1 MNMDASST
9 ETASS
14 TPENSVGL
22 DFLHVRINQDNASG
36 RFVRKVHTRF
46 PPEPNGY
53 LHIGHAKSICIN
65 FGLAQEYGGLC
76 NLRFDDTNPV
86 KEDTEYVDS
95 IREDVHWL
103 GGEWDDREYYA
114 SNYFDQLYAFAE
126 QLIRD
131 GKAYVDSQ
139 SAEEIRASRGTL
151 TQPGTE
157 SPYRNRSIEENLDLF
172 HRMRG
177 GEFADGEHVLRAKI
191 DMASPN
197 VVMRDPTLYRIRH
210 AEHHRTGDKWCV
222 YPMYD
227 FTHCL
232 SDSLEGIT
240 HSICTLE
247 FVNNR
252 ELYDWV
258 LDALNVYHPQ
268 QIEFARLGLTYT
280 VLSKRKLIQLVK
292 GGFVRGWDDPRM
304 PTICGMRRRGYTPEA
319 IRDFCS
325 RIGVARAENLVEY
338 SLLEFCVRE
347 HLNAIAPR
355 TMAVLDPI
363 KVVIENYP
371 EGQVEWFDM
380 PFSQDGSVEGSRKV
394 PFSRELYIERDD
406 FREDPPKKF
415 HRLFPGS
422 EVRLRYAYYVTCK
435 DVIKDADGNIVELRC
450 TYDPESKGGATPD
463 GRKIKGTIH
472 WVSVPHAVSAEV
484 RLYEH
489 LFTSP
494 TPGNT
499 PEGVEFTDLLN
510 PDSMRVVTAQ
520 VEPALAEFPAGS
532 RVQFE
537 RLGYF
542 CVDPDSK
549 PGAPVF
555 NRTVTLKD
563 SWAKIEGKQYRK
575 ERKAPV
581 YGASL

>member
-1 MNMDASST
+1 MT
-9 ETASS
+9 QIETNNEIEDKKSLNFIEQIVEADLKAGK
-14 TPENSVGL
+14 NG
-22 DFLHVRINQDNASG
+22 G
-36 RFVRKVHTRF
+36 RLNTRF

-53 LHIGHAKSICIN
+53 LHIGHAKAICMD
-65 FGLAQEYGGLC
+65 FGIAEKFGGTC

-563 SWAKIEGKQYRK
+563 SWAKIEGKQ
-575 ERKAPV
+575 
-581 YGASL
+581 

>member
-36 RFVRKVHTRF
+36 RFGRKVHTRF

-472 WVSVPHAVSAEV
+472 WVSVPHAVSSEV

-563 SWAKIEGKQYRK
+563 SWAKIEGKQ
-575 ERKAPV
+575 
-581 YGASL
+581 

>member
-36 RFVRKVHTRF
+36 RFGRKVHTRF

-304 PTICGMRRRGYTPEA
+304 PTICGMRRRGYTPDA

-563 SWAKIEGKQYRK
+563 SWAKIEGKQ
-575 ERKAPV
+575 
-581 YGASL
+581 

>member
-36 RFVRKVHTRF
+36 RFGKKVHTRF

-103 GGEWDDREYYA
+103 GGEWGDREYYA

-172 HRMRG
+172 HRMRD

-347 HLNAIAPR
+347 HLNAVAPR

-371 EGQVEWFDM
+371 EGQVESFDM

-520 VEPALAEFPAGS
+520 VEPALAEFPAGA

-563 SWAKIEGKQYRK
+563 SWAKIEGKQ
-575 ERKAPV
+575 
-581 YGASL
+581 

>member
-36 RFVRKVHTRF
+36 RFGRKVHTRF

-292 GGFVRGWDDPRM
+292 GGFGRGWDDPRM
-304 PTICGMRRRGYTPEA
+304 PTICGLRRRGYTPEA

-563 SWAKIEGKQYRK
+563 SWAKIEGKQ
-575 ERKAPV
+575 
-581 YGASL
+581 

>member
-36 RFVRKVHTRF
+36 RFGKKVHTRF

-65 FGLAQEYGGLC
+65 FGLAQEYGGLG

-435 DVIKDADGNIVELRC
+435 DVVKDTDGNIVELRC

-563 SWAKIEGKQYRK
+563 SWAKIEGKQ
-575 ERKAPV
+575 
-581 YGASL
+581 

>member
-36 RFVRKVHTRF
+36 RFGRKVHTRF

-520 VEPALAEFPAGS
+520 VEPALAEFPAGF

-563 SWAKIEGKQYRK
+563 SWAKIEGKQ
-575 ERKAPV
+575 
-581 YGASL
+581 

>member
-36 RFVRKVHTRF
+36 RFGRKVHTRF

-210 AEHHRTGDKWCV
+210 AEHHRTGNKWCV

-258 LDALNVYHPQ
+258 LDALGVYHPQ

-563 SWAKIEGKQYRK
+563 SWAKIEGKQ
-575 ERKAPV
+575 
-581 YGASL
+581 

>member
-36 RFVRKVHTRF
+36 RFGRKVHTRF

-394 PFSRELYIERDD
+394 PFSRELYIERDE

-563 SWAKIEGKQYRK
+563 SWAKIEGKQ
-575 ERKAPV
+575 
-581 YGASL
+581 

>member
-9 ETASS
+9 
-14 TPENSVGL
+14 PENN
-22 DFLHVRINQDNASG
+22 FLHVRINQDNASG
-36 RFVRKVHTRF
+36 RFGKKVHTRF

-157 SPYRNRSIEENLDLF
+157 SPYRNRSVEENLDLF
-172 HRMRG
+172 HRMRD

-210 AEHHRTGDKWCV
+210 AEHHRTGNKWCV

-258 LDALNVYHPQ
+258 LDALGVYHPQ

-347 HLNAIAPR
+347 HLNAVAPR

-450 TYDPESKGGATPD
+450 TYDPESKGGSTPD

-472 WVSVPHAVSAEV
+472 WVSVPHAVPAEV

-510 PDSMRVVTAQ
+510 PGSMRVVTAQ
-520 VEPALAEFPAGS
+520 VEPALAEFPAGA

-563 SWAKIEGKQYRK
+563 SWAKIEGKQ
-575 ERKAPV
+575 
-581 YGASL
+581 

>member
-36 RFVRKVHTRF
+36 RFGKKVHTRF

-76 NLRFDDTNPV
+76 NRRFDATNPV
-86 KEDTEYVDS
+86 TEDTEYVDS

-172 HRMRG
+172 HRMRD

-347 HLNAIAPR
+347 HLNAVAPR

-563 SWAKIEGKQYRK
+563 SWAKIEGKQ
-575 ERKAPV
+575 
-581 YGASL
+581 

>member
-36 RFVRKVHTRF
+36 RFGRKVHTRF

-450 TYDPESKGGATPD
+450 TYDPESKGGATPG

-563 SWAKIEGKQYRK
+563 SWAKIEGKQ
-575 ERKAPV
+575 
-581 YGASL
+581 